1 VTNHKNHYDK
11 LTRTISSRN
20 TNFTRC
26 GGVSFSERS
35 YSNSVRRIFIRR
47 NKKFQESRSRNV
59 SKDNKERESKVKIV
73 TVNIPENY
81 IDAIKKLI
89 GQGGLYPSR
98 SELIR
103 VAVREFLIKELKL
116 ANNMAKYSEVE
127 IGDFDD
133 GDFDEED
140 FVRVPIETKNDKSE
154 PIREFTTYKILRR
167 LEYNNSEE
175 KPKPV
180 DHGKFTEKVN
190 YGETF
195 DDIPRPSNHTS
206 PSLNELRK
214 IAPSEPYLKF
224 INEM

>member
-1 VTNHKNHYDK
+1 M
-11 LTRTISSRN
+11 
-20 TNFTRC
+20 
-26 GGVSFSERS
+26 
-35 YSNSVRRIFIRR
+35 
-47 NKKFQESRSRNV
+47 
-59 SKDNKERESKVKIV
+59 KIV
-73 TVNIPENY
+73 TVNIPNSY
-81 IDAIKKLI
+81 VDAIKKLI

-98 SELIR
+98 SELVR
-103 VAVREFLIKELKL
+103 VATREFLLKELKL

-127 IGDFDD
+127 IEDFE
-133 GDFDEED
+133 DEN

-224 INEM
+224 INER